1 MYNYYMMNKFKQ
13 NKGNK
18 FGLINPNYNNILIES
33 IKEEK
38 TKEFKKNEKHKLDIE
53 KYKER
58 FKNILEDIKKEDINN
73 ENNDVELK
81 IDEIYI
87 DNVEKVIDKEYI
99 EPKMKNVVY
108 LAIDKFIKK
117 KDW

>member
-1 MYNYYMMNKFKQ
+1 MMNKFRQ
-13 NKGNK
+13 NKANK
-18 FGLINPNYNNILIES
+18 FGLIKPNYNNILIES

-38 TKEFKKNEKHKLDIE
+38 TKEFIKNEKIKVDIE
-53 KYKER
+53 KYKEK

-81 IDEIYI
+81 IHEIYV

-108 LAIDKFIKK
+108 LAIDKFIKNK

>member
-1 MYNYYMMNKFKQ
+1 MMNKFRQ

-18 FGLINPNYNNILIES
+18 FGLIKPNYNNILIES

-38 TKEFKKNEKHKLDIE
+38 TKEVIKNEKHKLDIE
-53 KYKER
+53 KYKEK

-87 DNVEKVIDKEYI
+87 NNVEKVIDKEYI
-99 EPKMKNVVY
+99 EPPKMKNVVY